1 MLLFNDLMQRIF
13 ETAKQAV
20 PELEDRDIDIDKT
33 GHADF
38 ALTLFRISKKF
49 NISPEELFEQ
59 IKKSLVALDF
69 IKKAER
75 TGNYVNVTIGPE
87 VYFREIKD
95 SLEVKKQYPDTFQD
109 PERVSVEHTSANP
122 TGPLHVGRARNSIIG
137 DSIARLLARYGYRV
151 TTQYFINDSGKQML
165 FLYEGYKRFS
175 KKLNEK
181 DLLEG
186 YREIYTK
193 VKEEPE
199 IEETI
204 KSLTERYERGDNE
217 LINEIHEIASIMLGG
232 IKKSLMDIGIE
243 HNDYTFE
250 SDFIRSGEIDQ
261 ILENMEDH
269 LKYEEGAVYV
279 ELPDA
284 RKVFLKRKDG
294 TSLYFARDIAYH
306 MYKLQYYDWLVNVL
320 GEDHKL
326 HGSSLTYVL
335 KNMLD
340 IENRIDITYY
350 GFVRLESGK
359 MSTRR
364 GNVVSLPGLIER
376 MNDESY
382 EIVKEKRPDLSE
394 ESLKTISEAVA
405 ASSIRFNIIRVGANK
420 SMIFKWSEA
429 LNFEGDSAPFI
440 MYSYAR
446 ASSILRKAGES
457 NGPLSQDFNEFE
469 ADLLRQMYFYPYT
482 LIQAKNSLRPDII
495 ANYSLSLVKKFN
507 DFYSNCTVLDEDP
520 GVRGKRLELVKMY
533 RSTLQDACGIIGI
546 RLLEEM

>member
-1 MLLFNDLMQRIF
+1 MLLFNNLMEKIF
-13 ETAKQAV
+13 ESVKPV
-20 PELEDRDIDIDKT
+20 IPELESRDMDMDKS

-38 ALTLFRISKKF
+38 ALTLFRISKQSGK
-49 NISPEELFEQ
+49 SPEDLFDRIGNAVKELGFLE
-59 IKKSLVALDF
+59 
-69 IKKAER
+69 KAER
-75 TGNYVNVTIGPE
+75 VGNYVNFTIKPE
-87 VYFREIKD
+87 FYFNEITD
-95 SLEVKKQYPDTFQD
+95 SLKVKGQFPDIFQD

-137 DSIARLLARYGYRV
+137 DSVARLLERYGYRV

-175 KKLNEK
+175 KELNQ
-181 DLLEG
+181 DSLLEG
-186 YREIYTK
+186 YREIYQK
-193 VKEEPE
+193 VKEDPG
-199 IEETI
+199 IEDSI

-217 LINEIHEIASIMLGG
+217 LIDEIHEIASIMLEG
-232 IKKSLMDIGIE
+232 IKKSLKELGIE

-261 ILENMEDH
+261 ILESMEDH
-269 LKYEEGAVYV
+269 LKQEEGAIYV
-279 ELPDA
+279 ELPDK
-284 RKVFLKRKDG
+284 RKIFLKRKDG

-306 MYKLQYYDWLVNVL
+306 LYKLQNYDWLVNIL

-326 HGSSLTYVL
+326 HGSSLSFVL

-340 IENRIDITYY
+340 IENQIDIVYY

-359 MSTRR
+359 MSTRK

-394 ESLKTISEAVA
+394 ERLKEISEAVA
-405 ASSIRFNIIRVGANK
+405 SSSIRFNIIRVGANK
-420 SMIFKWSEA
+420 SMVFKWEEA
-429 LNFEGDSAPFI
+429 LNFEGDSGPFI

-446 ASSILRKAGES
+446 ASSILRKADKFGKPGS
-457 NGPLSQDFNEFE
+457 LDFNKFE
-469 ADLLRQMYFYPYT
+469 ADLLREMYFYPYYLT
-482 LIQAKNSLRPDII
+482 QAKNSLRPDII

-507 DFYSNCTVLDEDP
+507 DFYSNCTVIDEDVD
-520 GVRGKRLELVKMY
+520 VRNKRLNLVKMY
-533 RSTLQDACGIIGI
+533 RNILQDACKIIGI
-546 RLLEEM
+546 KLLEEM